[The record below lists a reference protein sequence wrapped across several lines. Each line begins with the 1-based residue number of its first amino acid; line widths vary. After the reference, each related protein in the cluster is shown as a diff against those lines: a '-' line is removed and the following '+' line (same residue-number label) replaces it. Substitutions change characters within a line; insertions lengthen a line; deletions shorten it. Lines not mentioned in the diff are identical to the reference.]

1 MNHSFSQMPGLFNPS
16 SYVEVVETELAGLVR
31 LVSPKTPKKASVV
44 SSGIRARAC
53 HKECQCCGR
62 RLIECIILLF
72 CGGFKLQRR
81 QRYIAFWS
89 YTRFDD
95 KHDGNWLTGLKDALT
110 AEVQALRG
118 VSVEIFQD
126 VEGIG
131 WGERWESRIK
141 LAEDD
146 ALFLIPI
153 VTPSYFNSEPCR
165 EELEQFVDREKRV
178 GFDGLILPL
187 YYIECPQLKDK
198 FKRGADSLAKIVAA
212 HNYKDIRKY
221 RRKNLESDEVRQ
233 IINEL
238 ATELIDRLDAFAR
251 WELNSKRMQAS
262 VTAPSS
268 RIHLPRRP
276 VLFGTLQEVP
286 SSVEIWMVV
295 EIGSSYH
302 PQAHLPRNSIT
313 WHAAASLGRE
323 GFDENCE
330 FRVHLLAVTEDVSVF
345 FDRYRKDAGK
355 LGKWRGV
362 SKPTD
367 SRILYTLTVVRD
379 DSRSPFSLMEGDYEE
394 LSDGKP
400 TGGVIRV
407 KLKGQDILETEARNS
422 SGKTVWTGNIKMD
435 ISRNPPNGRGT
446 YSYSGKPDSGQHQLT
461 IDATS
466 GDLIIVGKNT
476 SATDG
481 KTFQT
486 IWKRKM

>member
-1 MNHSFSQMPGLFNPS
+1 M
-16 SYVEVVETELAGLVR
+16 
-31 LVSPKTPKKASVV
+31 
-44 SSGIRARAC
+44 
-53 HKECQCCGR
+53 
-62 RLIECIILLF
+62 
-72 CGGFKLQRR
+72 QRR

-95 KHDGNWLTGLKDALT
+95 RNDGKWLTGLKEALT

-131 WGERWESRIK
+131 WGEPWMSKIK

-153 VTPSYFNSEPCR
+153 ITPSYFNSEPCR
-165 EELEQFVDREKRV
+165 EELQQFVEREKKV

-187 YYIECPQLKDK
+187 YYIECSQLKDK

-212 HNYKDIRKY
+212 HNYKDIREY

-238 ATELIDRLDAFAR
+238 AAELIERLDEFAR
-251 WELNSKRMQAS
+251 WELNSERMRAS
-262 VTAPSS
+262 ITAPSS
-268 RIHLPRRP
+268 RIRLPRRP

-295 EIGSSYH
+295 EMGSSYH
-302 PQAHLPRNSIT
+302 PQAHLPRNTSS
-313 WHAAASLGRE
+313 WQAGASLGRE
-323 GFDENCE
+323 GFDADCE
-330 FRVHLLAVTEDVSVF
+330 FRIHLLAVTEDVSSS
-345 FDRYRKDAGK
+345 FDQYRKDAGK
-355 LGKWRGV
+355 QGKWHGV
-362 SKPTD
+362 SKPPD
-367 SRILYTLTVVRD
+367 SRILSTLAVVRD

-407 KLKGQDILETEARNS
+407 KLKGQDILETEARSS
-422 SGKTVWTGNIKMD
+422 SGKTVWAGNIKMD
-435 ISRNPPNGRGT
+435 ISHNPPNGKGT

-466 GDLIIVGKNT
+466 GDLIIAGKNT
-476 SATDG
+476 SAADG